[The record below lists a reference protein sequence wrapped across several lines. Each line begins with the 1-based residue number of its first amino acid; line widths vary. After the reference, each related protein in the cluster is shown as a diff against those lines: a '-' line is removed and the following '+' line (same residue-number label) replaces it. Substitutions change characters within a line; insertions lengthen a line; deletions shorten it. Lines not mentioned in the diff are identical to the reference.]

1 MMPTCTITQSFAFE
15 AAHSLPRVP
24 DVHRC
29 KRLHGHS
36 YRVDLS
42 VTGEIDERDGWVID
56 FHDIEAAFAPTLA
69 MIDHYTLNDVPG
81 LENPTAERIA
91 VWIWD
96 RVKPLIVGLSEVAVF
111 EVAGSVAR
119 FTGASP

>member
-1 MMPTCTITQSFAFE
+1 MPTCTIAQTFTFE
-15 AAHSLPRVP
+15 AAHSLPNVP
-24 DVHRC
+24 DGHRC

-42 VTGEIDERDGWVID
+42 VAGEVDDRTGWVVD
-56 FHDIEAAFAPTLA
+56 FYDIEAAFAPTLA
-69 MIDHYTLNDVPG
+69 TLDHFTLNDVPG

-91 VWIWD
+91 IWIWD
-96 RVKPLIVGLSEVAVF
+96 RVKPLLGGLSEVAVY

-119 FTGASP
+119 FHGATS

>member
-1 MMPTCTITQSFAFE
+1 MPTCTIAQTFTFE
-15 AAHSLPRVP
+15 AAHSLPNVP
-24 DVHRC
+24 DGHRC

-42 VTGEIDERDGWVID
+42 VTGEVDERAGWVID
-56 FHDIEAAFAPTLA
+56 FYDIEAAFAPTLA
-69 MIDHYTLNDVPG
+69 MLDHYTLNDVPG

-91 VWIWD
+91 IWIWD
-96 RVKPLIVGLSEVAVF
+96 RTKPLIAGLSEVAVF

-119 FTGASP
+119 FTGSPS